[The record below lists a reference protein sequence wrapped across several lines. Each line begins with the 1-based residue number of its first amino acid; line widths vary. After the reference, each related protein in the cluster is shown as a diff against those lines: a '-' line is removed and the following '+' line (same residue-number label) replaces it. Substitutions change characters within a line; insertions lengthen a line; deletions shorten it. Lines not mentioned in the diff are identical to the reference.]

1 MQEPVKPS
9 ESNFEDEFQRW
20 RLQRNT
26 EKEEHRDTKIDRE
39 KFQSFYAGYEE
50 NATHLADKAGWQSYQ
65 QNTIAEEP
73 VQP

>member
-1 MQEPVKPS
+1 MKPS

-20 RLQRNT
+20 RQQRNN
-26 EKEEHRDTKIDRE
+26 EKQEQEDVKIDRE

-50 NATHLADKAGWQSYQ
+50 NTTNLVDKAGWESVQV
-65 QNTIAEEP
+65 AEDP